1 MGLKLFS
8 DTKGGHGHIIWII
21 YDGKP
26 HLITKLGS
34 LKREFGIH
42 LHLGPHNSESS
53 PN

>member
-8 DTKGGHGHIIWII
+8 DKRGGHGHIIWII

-26 HLITKLGS
+26 HLITELGS
-34 LKREFGIH
+34 PKREFWTH
-42 LHLGPHNSESS
+42 LHPGPHNGESS